1 MQPKDKG
8 ERLMKRRR
16 SATGVFWLLLIG
28 LMFTPVLAQQPA
40 SPPADAAKA
49 QVLAD
54 LQLTRAAIGA
64 ERQALITRAMDLSV
78 EEMQDFWPL
87 YREYRLEAAALGD
100 RLVAL
105 ILTYAENYQNLTDE
119 VADQLLTET
128 IRVEQDRARLKAKYL
143 PKFKQVMPARKVAR
157 FYQLE
162 NKLDLAILAEL
173 AQEIPLA
180 R

>member
-1 MQPKDKG
+1 M
-8 ERLMKRRR
+8 RRDG
-16 SATGVFWLLLIG
+16 AVIGAFCLLLIG
-28 LMFTPVLAQQPA
+28 LMFTPVLAQQPP
-40 SPPADAAKA
+40 SPPADAPKA

-54 LQLTRAAIGA
+54 LQLTRAVIGA
-64 ERQALITRAMDLSV
+64 QRQALITRAMDLSV

-100 RLVAL
+100 RLVTF
-105 ILTYAENYQNLTDE
+105 ILTYAEHYPNLTE
-119 VADQLLTET
+119 AVADQLLTET

-143 PKFKQVMPARKVAR
+143 PKFKQVLPARKVVR